1 MVKAGITTILTIVI
15 ASAGI
20 IIYFFP
26 SSIPHTITGIDI
38 IIIINGVNIFFFYLA
53 LISG

>member
-1 MVKAGITTILTIVI
+1 MVEAGIATILTRAITN
-15 ASAGI
+15 AGI